1 MNGFIIESCPS
12 LSLTCFSRL
21 FISSLTVSIPIY
33 LPKIIIYVVASLIFP
48 SVVGSLVVSRSAC
61 FSMLLLSVSLFLAYS
76 GIQVELEY
84 SMVRLGRSR
93 AVVVAADA
101 VATIGGGCWRGRSS
115 ERRALSDQYET
126 HTTLLKLSLSIS
138 FARHYHDPSRISL
151 SRVTLLPTSPLFFS
165 LLTLYPLS
173 LSVSLVDTETYNNIW
188 RKYRSFS
195 FLFPSN
201 IAQFIVCFFIFRNR
215 YWYNVTAWCMHI
227 TYSEN

>member
-1 MNGFIIESCPS
+1 MNGFFIESCPS

-126 HTTLLKLSLSIS
+126 HTTLLKLSLS
-138 FARHYHDPSRISL
+138 
-151 SRVTLLPTSPLFFS
+151 
-165 LLTLYPLS
+165 LS
-173 LSVSLVDTETYNNIW
+173 LSLATTTILPGSRSLVLLSYLPLL
-188 RKYRSFS
+188 SS
-195 FLFPSN
+195 FLSSHSILYPSPS
-201 IAQFIVCFFIFRNR
+201 R
-215 YWYNVTAWCMHI
+215 
-227 TYSEN
+227 S